1 MLINIICQ
9 PRHKNKSGVPTG
21 SIRRGQLLH
30 TSATHQFGEAFKEN
44 TSADV
49 VGIYFIKSFCLFVCF
64 LGAPCTL
71 DTDTVLAHAS
81 FTDCDLALRHTALEQ
96 REAPRMES
104 VSCVGLSGSRG
115 RDITKET
122 SSHLLAKQTS
132 RSKSSRVSVCTP
144 VSFIYLPHLVCS
156 SEGKTEKNE
165 TNDGT
170 DEGRLHVS
178 PRGTETARCLY
189 RNAQLSLW
197 TFRPAAHFHINKNIN
212 LL

>member
-30 TSATHQFGEAFKEN
+30 TSATHQFGEVFKEN
-44 TSADV
+44 TSADAFA
-49 VGIYFIKSFCLFVCF
+49 IYFIKRFCFFLVRLF
-64 LGAPCTL
+64 LRPPCAL
-71 DTDTVLAHAS
+71 DTDTVSAHAS

-104 VSCVGLSGSRG
+104 VSWIGLSGSRG

-132 RSKSSRVSVCTP
+132 RSKSRRISVCTP
-144 VSFIYLPHLVCS
+144 VSFIYLP
-156 SEGKTEKNE
+156 
-165 TNDGT
+165 
-170 DEGRLHVS
+170 
-178 PRGTETARCLY
+178 
-189 RNAQLSLW
+189 SLL
-197 TFRPAAHFHINKNIN
+197 FCRREN
-212 LL
+212 